1 MWSLDNQTP
10 YVAERGWIRDIN
22 GAEVWIVVVKATY
35 DILPDGT
42 TLLSSRQQAVNTGTV
57 FYPESDELRYEMD
70 LGPEKSATDIILNG
84 HAWSSGNRQVTSLPV
99 GLKVGPVCRL
109 ARVYGDRIWDGNT
122 YGQPSTFTQFPL
134 RYIHMSS
141 GSLED
146 NYVNPLGIK
155 QDSNPKKGQSR
166 LPNIEFI
173 SKSGDPED
181 LLGFGPVPRHWPG
194 RRCYAGTYDQHWQDN
209 RAPLLPEDL
218 DPRFWQIS
226 SPMQYGAGRL
236 KGKEVVTLANL
247 TPPEFSASELLS
259 FAIPRLSLNFRTRF
273 FDGST
278 MVHRG
283 SIHTILIE
291 PDYPRLSVVWHTA
304 LPCHRQVNQLD
315 STTITE
321 KKRLMVKVS
330 ELPTRFAEWER
341 L

>member
-146 NYVNPLGIK
+146 NYVNP
-155 QDSNPKKGQSR
+155 
-166 LPNIEFI
+166 
-173 SKSGDPED
+173 
-181 LLGFGPVPRHWPG
+181 
-194 RRCYAGTYDQHWQDN
+194 
-209 RAPLLPEDL
+209 
-218 DPRFWQIS
+218 
-226 SPMQYGAGRL
+226 
-236 KGKEVVTLANL
+236 
-247 TPPEFSASELLS
+247 
-259 FAIPRLSLNFRTRF
+259 
-273 FDGST
+273 
-278 MVHRG
+278 
-283 SIHTILIE
+283 
-291 PDYPRLSVVWHTA
+291 
-304 LPCHRQVNQLD
+304 
-315 STTITE
+315 
-321 KKRLMVKVS
+321 
-330 ELPTRFAEWER
+330 
-341 L
+341 